1 MLFVLTLALNSFTK
15 CDGYGDRPCTACC
28 ELARPICVYRP
39 WTTDDFHNYLV
50 DIGETEEDDE
60 TTGKRRAFSSTKAV
74 PDLGTSARDEVVI
87 KSMLFASAADV
98 GTLEYQ
104 EAVAKMVKPK
114 KARESSRL
122 PSTQPSTRPST
133 QSPAPSDSVEVE
145 VPRPLRSAKSS
156 KRKHGWLPPQAGA
169 DSAWS
174 QGVVSPTAGPSNDA
188 QDPDSLIDP
197 QLLAIDMSR
206 RSKGKG
212 KGKDKVLERVAR
224 PSRTTGGSGT
234 GSEAGS
240 TATQKQRR
248 SAPEA
253 TAATFRK
260 RRRIV
265 SSTPELDPDVTDTLY
280 AEMAYP
286 ESFERSRDWALF
298 EDLLGIEDN
307 EPVADIDRARYF
319 TEVVEEGQVKW
330 VAVRPTSGLRVV
342 IELEKGVQW
351 GPLDERGVVVSADK
365 QDAQR
370 SAPGPSTLGRQI
382 DVDDSVVEDLLLP
395 TEY

>member
-174 QGVVSPTAGPSNDA
+174 QGVVSPTAGPSNDT

-212 KGKDKVLERVAR
+212 KRKDKVLERVAR

-248 SAPEA
+248 SAPET

-307 EPVADIDRARYF
+307 EPVPDIDRARYL

-330 VAVRPTSGLRVV
+330 VAVRPTSGLRVM

-351 GPLDERGVVVSADK
+351 GPLDERGVGVSADN

-370 SAPGPSTLGRQI
+370 SAPGPSILGRQI
-382 DVDDSVVEDLLLP
+382 DVDDSVVEDLLLA